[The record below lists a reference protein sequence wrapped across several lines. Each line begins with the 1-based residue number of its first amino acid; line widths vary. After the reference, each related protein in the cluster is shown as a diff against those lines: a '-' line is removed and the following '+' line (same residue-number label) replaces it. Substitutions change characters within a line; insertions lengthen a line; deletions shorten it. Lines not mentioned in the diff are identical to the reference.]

1 MTNLNPQQK
10 EELIESYVE
19 LIVDSMDTKD
29 LVIYVSSDMT
39 EFLET
44 LTNSELKDEISLTM
58 DDEVYAELVE
68 NVTNETFIDVN
79 NNGGKY

>member
-29 LVIYVSSDMT
+29 LVRYVSSDMT

-44 LTNSELKDEISLTM
+44 LTNSELKDEISLSM

>member
-29 LVIYVSSDMT
+29 LVRYVSSDMT

-68 NVTNETFIDVN
+68 NV
-79 NNGGKY
+79 GGQV

>member
-29 LVIYVSSDMT
+29 LVRYVSSDMT

-58 DDEVYAELVE
+58 DDEVYAELV
-68 NVTNETFIDVN
+68 
-79 NNGGKY
+79 

>member
-19 LIVDSMDTKD
+19 LIVDSMDSKD
-29 LVIYVSSDMT
+29 LVRYVSSDMT